1 MKASHKEKVIVM
13 TKKEAK
19 AAEKYGSAEYKML
32 VNMKRDFPNY
42 NVEIRE
48 LSRKSASK
56 GFSYDKMALYVNQYG
71 TDEQKKQFEELRGT
85 AKDTMG
91 STGNAYKEVK
101 AWFNATFP
109 EASNFAAAVARITAV
124 A

>member
-1 MKASHKEKVIVM
+1 MNAIHNNKTIVM

-19 AAEKYGSAEYKML
+19 AAEKYGSDEYMML
-32 VNMKRDFPNY
+32 VSMKKDFPDY
-42 NVEIRE
+42 NVVIRE
-48 LSRKSASK
+48 ITRKSTSK

-71 TDEQKKQFEELRGT
+71 TNEQKKQFEELRGT

-91 STGNAYKEVK
+91 STGSAYKEVK
-101 AWFNATFP
+101 AWFNAAFP

>member
-1 MKASHKEKVIVM
+1 MKAIHNTKAIVM

-19 AAEKYGSAEYKML
+19 AAEKYGSDEYKML
-32 VNMKRDFPNY
+32 VSMKRDFPNY

-48 LSRKSASK
+48 LSRKSTGK
-56 GFSYDKMALYVNQYG
+56 GFSYDKMELYVSQYG
-71 TDEQKKQFEELRGT
+71 TDEQKKIFENMRGA

-91 STGNAYKEVK
+91 STGTAYKKIK
-101 AWFNATFP
+101 AWFNETFP
-109 EASNFAAAVARITAV
+109 EASDFAAAVARITAV